1 MDGRPRT
8 MCLAFLQKRAYLLY
22 VNVAHR
28 HPIELGRQVLPDAG
42 LFRAVGTLCKDWL
55 DLGQVRLRHLGK
67 RAFLCALAFLQ
78 HFQVALLDLLPLMGR
93 MDALLD
99 QCARLLAGSA
109 SLRKAY
115 LGKAATGRA
124 CLRAFQAVL
133 PPPELAAGGPDQQE
147 QAPAV

>member
-42 LFRAVGTLCKDWL
+42 LLRAVGTLCKDWL
-55 DLGQVRLRHLGK
+55 DLGQVRLRHLGE
-67 RAFLCALAFLQ
+67 RAFTGALAFLQ
-78 HFQVALLDLLPLMGR
+78 CFQIALLDLLPLMGR
-93 MDALLD
+93 VDALLD
-99 QCARLLAGSA
+99 QGAGLLSNRAR
-109 SLRKAY
+109 LRKAY
-115 LGKAATGRA
+115 LRKAPNGKEVFLALQT
-124 CLRAFQAVL
+124 VL
-133 PPPELAAGGPDQQE
+133 PPPELAAGGLDQQE